1 MKDYILPRGGLEREV
16 FRKHCVTE
24 PLPMTTDI
32 LRQYLVDAVN
42 HEPYGCTIRPV
53 MLGDKPLKR
62 AYLRDRSIVL
72 DHEGDTYLVI
82 RKPGQL
88 IRYLEMCTAGIFQE
102 TKDKPVKIGEDDIVN
117 ANLDR
122 EGRIVLMTFEDYL
135 AERGNNE

>member
-1 MKDYILPRGGLEREV
+1 
-16 FRKHCVTE
+16 
-24 PLPMTTDI
+24 MTTDI

-42 HEPYGCTIRPV
+42 HDPYGCTIRPV

-72 DHEGDTYLVI
+72 DHEGDTHLVV

-122 EGRIVLMTFEDYL
+122 EGRVILMTFEDYL

>member
-1 MKDYILPRGGLEREV
+1 MKDYILPRGGFEREV
-16 FRKHCVTE
+16 FRKYDIKS
-24 PLPMTTDI
+24 PKPMTTDI
-32 LRQYLVDAVN
+32 LREWLGTAIEWD
-42 HEPYGCTIRPV
+42 PYCGLRPV

-72 DHEGDTYLVI
+72 DHEGDTN
-82 RKPGQL
+82 KPLQKPASL
-88 IRYLEMCTAGIFQE
+88 IRYLEMCTAGIFHE

-122 EGRIVLMTFEDYL
+122 EGRVILMTFEDYL

>member
-1 MKDYILPRGGLEREV
+1 MKEYILPRGGLEREV

-32 LRQYLVDAVN
+32 LRQYLIDAVN
-42 HEPYGCTIRPV
+42 HDPYGCTIRPV
-53 MLGDKPLKR
+53 MLGDKTLKR

-72 DHEGDTYLVI
+72 DHEGDTHLVI

-102 TKDKPVKIGEDDIVN
+102 TKDKPVRIGDDNIVN
-117 ANLDR
+117 AHVDR
-122 EGRIVLMTFEDYL
+122 EGRVILMTFEDYL